1 MRCCDLSYS
10 LYWINNTKCKNLWPC
25 LKTLSNTLLST
36 LRNTIHGSSNME
48 HASKSIE
55 MIFGEVEFGP
65 DGSIHTVF

>member
-55 MIFGEVEFGP
+55 EK
-65 DGSIHTVF
+65 